1 MDLRQ
6 LDSGWLRSQLGVVSQ
21 DPRLFSESVAA
32 NIAYGLPGKSQAR
45 PWAAAAVTSTPRL
58 VLMGK
63 QKVAR
68 LECVSPYTAT
78 LFANQK

>member
-1 MDLRQ
+1 MHFPRSTSRACAAGQVLADGVDLRQ

-45 PWAAAAVTSTPRL
+45 P
-58 VLMGK
+58 
-63 QKVAR
+63 
-68 LECVSPYTAT
+68 
-78 LFANQK
+78 